1 MSDLMFPKT
10 SGKKKRKKHAKS
22 IMQPDRDKHCYL
34 CMLLHGDY
42 HEKNVEEHHVIPGT
56 WGRQKSEEL
65 GLKVYLCVE
74 HHRTGPEAVHRS
86 IEISRVLQ
94 QKAQKI
100 YEQTHSHSEWM
111 REVGRNYI
119 KSI

>member
-22 IMQPDRDKHCYL
+22 IMQPDRDK
-34 CMLLHGDY
+34 
-42 HEKNVEEHHVIPGT
+42 HVIPGT

-74 HHRTGPEAVHRS
+74 HHRTGPEAVHRN
-86 IEISRVLQ
+86 IEMSRILQ
-94 QKAQKI
+94 QKVQQT
-100 YEQTHSHSEWM
+100 YEQTHSHAEWM
-111 REVGRNYI
+111 QEIERNYDI
-119 KSI
+119 KTI

>member
-10 SGKKKRKKHAKS
+10 SGKKKQKKHAKS

-86 IEISRVLQ
+86 IETNTLAFGMDAGSGEKLH
-94 QKAQKI
+94 KI
-100 YEQTHSHSEWM
+100 NLGTS
-111 REVGRNYI
+111 
-119 KSI
+119 

>member
-1 MSDLMFPKT
+1 
-10 SGKKKRKKHAKS
+10 
-22 IMQPDRDKHCYL
+22 MQPDRDKHCYL
-34 CMLLHGDY
+34 CMLLHDDY
-42 HEKNVEEHHVIPGT
+42 HEKIVEEHHVIPGT

-94 QKAQKI
+94 QKAQKT